1 MSGEPQLFRVNPENR
16 QSERIEEVDFARLGL
31 RERQDIQEWVA
42 ANPSMLDDDLLII
55 DKEFSGFDRTDERLD
70 LLAVDSDGKL
80 VIIELKRDDT
90 GTDVHWQA
98 IKYASYFQRAAAE
111 DIVGL
116 AAKYWGE
123 SQDAAITRLLQ
134 HLGADDLNALNNDQR
149 IILAS
154 HRFAPEVTSAALWL
168 NQKVPGE
175 ENMITCVKL
184 TPHQDTFTG
193 ALYVQASTIIPVPGV
208 EDYLVG
214 VGHGQ
219 QPELRE
225 SRSSIGAKLT
235 ATFAR
240 NKNDE
245 VSQFVKR
252 VGALT
257 RNGLPD
263 EIRPD
268 RIGRWAGD
276 AGDRRYYHLWYSRP
290 PWGNWKVNYS
300 VDLRPEK
307 ESEKWLAII
316 SFENRQR
323 LPLPALESSSL
334 NVEQTIDSHGI
345 CSFVRAGPD
354 NLNDSFANNI
364 ADTLREL
371 ISQITPMVN
380 DLENEGGEEDEA

>member
-98 IKYASYFQRAAAE
+98 IKYASYFQRAGAE

-116 AAKYWGE
+116 AAKYWGD
-123 SQDAAITRLLQ
+123 SRDAAITRLLQ

-154 HRFAPEVTSAALWL
+154 HRVAPEVTSAALWL
-168 NQKVPGE
+168 NQRVPGE

-184 TPHQDTFTG
+184 TPHQDTHTG

-219 QPELRE
+219 QP
-225 SRSSIGAKLT
+225 
-235 ATFAR
+235 
-240 NKNDE
+240 
-245 VSQFVKR
+245 
-252 VGALT
+252 
-257 RNGLPD
+257 
-263 EIRPD
+263 
-268 RIGRWAGD
+268 
-276 AGDRRYYHLWYSRP
+276 
-290 PWGNWKVNYS
+290 
-300 VDLRPEK
+300 DLRGCVTKPESGW
-307 ESEKWLAII
+307 SE
-316 SFENRQR
+316 SFEHQVDHRYMNPGLAGFGQF
-323 LPLPALESSSL
+323 LVVFAESSAPTQPGQCALHHPPAGQHLEVVAVRTAAHHLQQPTAGRPSPRDQL
-334 NVEQTIDSHGI
+334 AGI
-345 CSFVRAGPD
+345 SGVSPD
-354 NLNDSFANNI
+354 
-364 ADTLREL
+364 
-371 ISQITPMVN
+371 
-380 DLENEGGEEDEA
+380 DLEPRETAQQSAQHQLGSVPVLNTGSMHHHREE

>member
-1 MSGEPQLFRVNPENR
+1 
-16 QSERIEEVDFARLGL
+16 
-31 RERQDIQEWVA
+31 
-42 ANPSMLDDDLLII
+42 
-55 DKEFSGFDRTDERLD
+55 
-70 LLAVDSDGKL
+70 
-80 VIIELKRDDT
+80 
-90 GTDVHWQA
+90 
-98 IKYASYFQRAAAE
+98 
-111 DIVGL
+111 
-116 AAKYWGE
+116 
-123 SQDAAITRLLQ
+123 
-134 HLGADDLNALNNDQR
+134 
-149 IILAS
+149 
-154 HRFAPEVTSAALWL
+154 
-168 NQKVPGE
+168 
-175 ENMITCVKL
+175 MITCVKL
-184 TPHQDTFTG
+184 TPHQDTHTG

-276 AGDRRYYHLWYSRP
+276 AGDRRYYNLWYSRP

-300 VDLRPEK
+300 LGLRPEK
-307 ESEKWLAII
+307 ESEKWLVII

-334 NVEQTIDSHGI
+334 NVEQAIDSHGI
-345 CSFVRAGPD
+345 FSFVRAGPD
-354 NLNDSFANNI
+354 NLNNSFANKI

-371 ISQITPMVN
+371 ISQITPVVN
-380 DLENEGGEEDEA
+380 DLENEGGEDDEA